1 MDSLTRHHGRGRT
14 ARGTDGTV
22 DPEDLWRPAGAA
34 TAPEVAAA
42 LLHLASAQPHPV
54 LVVSR
59 PADDVHGRV
68 PREAPRVRWA
78 NAAAAELLAVAAD
91 ALPELALTRLL
102 RPAAGAL
109 GDHLRRERHTRFA
122 ATATTSS
129 GEARACELVAWPVP
143 AAPALPGAPAAPG
156 APGAPGALGAP
167 AEECWVLQGALPGDA
182 RADAALRAAEER
194 FATLARSS
202 PVATIVSDVGA
213 RLSHVNDAFAALTG
227 RSAAELHGTGWLACV
242 VEEERAAVVEAVTHV
257 LAGRPVTLDT
267 RLRTASGQVRWVH
280 VRFAPSRTPGYGA
293 GFIATVEDVT
303 DRLAREHRL
312 AYQAQ
317 HDLLTGLPNRLA
329 LLEHLA
335 GLLPAAEGSRPP
347 GAEHPAPRAGVLM
360 VDLDDFKTVND
371 GLGPEAGDA
380 VLVEV
385 ARRLAATVRAGDLV
399 TRPGGDEFVVVC
411 HDLPDADAVAAA
423 ARRVLDTVSAPV
435 EVNGL
440 RLDVV
445 ASVGVVLLGG
455 PSGTPDELLRDAGIA
470 THEAKAAG
478 GGRWALLDDE
488 VRRRARRALRLVA
501 DLREALARGAVDV
514 HYQPIVRPGPVA
526 EVLSVEALCRWRHP
540 ELGPVDPGTF
550 VPLAER
556 AGLVPALDAHVLAVA
571 CRDLA
576 GWRAAERSGELPRAP
591 RWVAVNVSAVTLS
604 AEGFADS
611 VRRTAAGAGV
621 QLSDLC
627 LEVTETA
634 LASDLRAC
642 REVLEE
648 LRRDG
653 ARVAV
658 DDFGTGYSS
667 LAYLKDLPVDHL
679 KVDRSFVRDLD
690 ARPRPRPGAVPG
702 ARPGDQRG
710 GPARAVAAAV
720 VSLARTLGLGVVA
733 EGVETP
739 EQDAVL
745 AELGCEAVQGYLY
758 SRPLEPAALLAL
770 LRSGGRVER
779 PAAVPAPR
787 TVTA

>member
-1 MDSLTRHHGRGRT
+1 M
-14 ARGTDGTV
+14 

-34 TAPEVAAA
+34 TPPEVATA

-59 PADDVHGRV
+59 PAEPA

-91 ALPELALTRLL
+91 ALPELALTRVL
-102 RPAAGAL
+102 RPAAPGAAL
-109 GDHLRRERHTRFA
+109 TEHLLRERHTRFA
-122 ATATTSS
+122 ATAITSS

-143 AAPALPGAPAAPG
+143 AAPAPPG
-156 APGAPGALGAP
+156 APGTG

-242 VEEERAAVVEAVTHV
+242 VEEERAAVVEAVTRV

-267 RLRTASGQVRWVH
+267 RLRTATGQVRWVH

-335 GLLPAAEGSRPP
+335 GLLPAAGEGRGG
-347 GAEHPAPRAGVLM
+347 GARAGVLM

-385 ARRLAATVRAGDLV
+385 ARRLAGTVRAGDLV

-501 DLREALARGAVDV
+501 DLREALARGTVDV

-611 VRRTAAGAGV
+611 VRRTAAAAGV